1 MLGTGKT
8 DKIRN
13 KKKLNLCKVEE
24 WNVHLRLLE
33 LFFFIIIRY
42 PIAFSVPKVAIWKSI
57 T

>member
-1 MLGTGKT
+1 MLGTGET